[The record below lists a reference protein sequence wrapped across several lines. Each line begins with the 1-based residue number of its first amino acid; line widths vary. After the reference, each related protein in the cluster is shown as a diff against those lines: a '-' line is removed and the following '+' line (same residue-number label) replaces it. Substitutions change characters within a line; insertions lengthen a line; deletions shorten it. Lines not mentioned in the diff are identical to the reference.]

1 MIQIIISSS
10 FFCKS
15 AEHTQVPAALGSKQ
29 PPRASLTLQVG
40 GVTRRVKRRLP
51 AHLLPATSSSSA
63 CFSRMQAPGPGLRCR
78 VSTSCSPWS
87 CATGSKGRIHKG
99 PRLRPLLDHTPTQSP
114 VHSGPH
120 LAAQSFFSSN
130 PGHGSFFLAL
140 HWLHA
145 CGAGPPVPLH
155 ASLVRPLLGCSS
167 SEALSSHS
175 FWPSQFARS
184 CALWLSSL
192 APVRCWLPGAL
203 PNSLAPEL
211 PSKASLPDSRRRWP
225 LPVRARLALT
235 SLSATFCT
243 QLVLCKRHV

>member
-1 MIQIIISSS
+1 
-10 FFCKS
+10 
-15 AEHTQVPAALGSKQ
+15 
-29 PPRASLTLQVG
+29 
-40 GVTRRVKRRLP
+40 
-51 AHLLPATSSSSA
+51 
-63 CFSRMQAPGPGLRCR
+63 MQAPGPGLRRR

-99 PRLRPLLDHTPTQSP
+99 PRLRPLLDHTPTLTP

-130 PGHGSFFLAL
+130 PVHGSFFLAL

-145 CGAGPPVPLH
+145 CGAGPPVPLP
-155 ASLVRPLLGCSS
+155 ASFVQPLPACSS

-203 PNSLAPEL
+203 S
-211 PSKASLPDSRRRWP
+211 ASLQSSLKR
-225 LPVRARLALT
+225 PVFPTAAGAGLSLCAPA
-235 SLSATFCT
+235 SLSPASRP
-243 QLVLCKRHV
+243 LCARS